1 MATTDIS
8 AYLLRGGKK
17 MINCMF
23 TPLKRGGIN
32 KLYELCL
39 EAELEQDTN
48 QMVRIGN
55 VIANFPESMI
65 EVAGCYDKNS
75 NDEGIGVNHTLIEWG
90 EWKL

>member
-1 MATTDIS
+1 
-8 AYLLRGGKK
+8 

-23 TPLKRGGIN
+23 TPLKRGGID

-48 QMVRIGN
+48 QTIRIGYVRIGY

-65 EVAGCYDKNS
+65 EIAGCYDKNS
-75 NDEGIGVNHTLIEWG
+75 NDEDYYN
-90 EWKL
+90 